1 MVRAPAKRSRARRAP
16 AAPAA
21 CASAVGAEAAALA
34 ADVEQLEV
42 RPQPSLVS
50 CSGYVKFQ
58 TWRVLVAAK
67 PDFVISKLKMIN
79 LCPIHNCTFYLGT
92 PCTDLKHMYS

>member
-42 RPQPSLVS
+42 RPQPSP
-50 CSGYVKFQ
+50 VKVQ
-58 TWRVLVAAK
+58 QECRV
-67 PDFVISKLKMIN
+67 PDTEGVGGSQAGGSQAGLRISRA
-79 LCPIHNCTFYLGT
+79 
-92 PCTDLKHMYS
+92 